1 MQPREPT
8 HEFTHGMCPGD
19 LHFHLQRYKNKSNYI
34 YNKVEKFK
42 KEI

>member
-1 MQPREPT
+1 MQPRESA
-8 HEFTHGMCPGD
+8 HEFTHGMCPGY

-34 YNKVEKFK
+34 YNKVEKIK